1 MKKKILIVEDEVS
14 LRGALEMKLAMEGFD
29 ILQASDGKMGLE
41 IALAEKPDL
50 ILLDL
55 ILPKMDGIT
64 VLKELRANEAG
75 KEIPVIILTNLNSS
89 EMIEKAISE
98 GSTDYLIKVD
108 WKIDEVVEK
117 VKGKLKD

>member
-50 ILLDL
+50 VLLDL
-55 ILPKMDGIT
+55 ILPKLDGIT

-89 EMIEKAISE
+89 EMIEKAIAE